1 MPSSTPNAVCCEAGT
16 AVDLAV
22 EAWIGGLLR
31 RWMER
36 RARAKALLDHRAA
49 MRELKHLDRRT
60 LKDIGLADD

>member
-1 MPSSTPNAVCCEAGT
+1 
-16 AVDLAV
+16 
-22 EAWIGGLLR
+22 
-31 RWMER
+31 MER